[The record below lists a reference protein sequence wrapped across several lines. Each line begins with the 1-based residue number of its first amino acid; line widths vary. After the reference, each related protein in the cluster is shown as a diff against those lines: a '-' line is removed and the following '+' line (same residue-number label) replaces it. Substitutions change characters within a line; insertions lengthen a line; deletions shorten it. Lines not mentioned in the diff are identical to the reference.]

1 MARPVAAEKS
11 GANFCASIT
20 ALSRWGRRGSTGA
33 ESSLRIKPFER
44 QTVGVG
50 SHGRRPV
57 WLDATELARLV
68 AAGERSPVEVV
79 QAHLERIEAVGKDF
93 NGGILL
99 GKTNLPEMSY

>member
-1 MARPVAAEKS
+1 
-11 GANFCASIT
+11 
-20 ALSRWGRRGSTGA
+20 
-33 ESSLRIKPFER
+33 
-44 QTVGVG
+44 
-50 SHGRRPV
+50 
-57 WLDATELARLV
+57 LARLV